1 MENNFICPRC
11 GNKDPRYIGRL
22 NGKAYCRKCIGFSG
36 AMASQED
43 GKPKKVIL
51 RLNYSLSEEQTNL
64 SNQIVANFKR
74 GVDTLVYAVCGSGK
88 TEISYAVIQYAMEQG
103 MHVGFALPRRDVVIE
118 LCERIKDAFPYNKI
132 VSVYGGHHD
141 ELTGDCIVLTTHQLF
156 RYTNY
161 FDLIVMDEI
170 DAFPYKG
177 NDVLN
182 GIFKQALRGHCLM
195 MSATPS
201 KEVVSLFMS
210 PGHQMLTLHTRFHKH
225 PIPVPM
231 TAIQRGPRKL
241 VYLIKKLRQFQKEGR
256 PVFVFV
262 PKIEL
267 SVSLHRLLSLTCP
280 NGNYVSSK
288 REDRTRI
295 IQDFKRRRYDYLIT
309 TAVLERGVTV
319 SNLQVIVYES
329 DSPVYDAATLIQIAG
344 RAGRKNDAPT
354 GEVIFLADTE
364 SEAMVN
370 AISEIK
376 YCNTYLQNMLPTDSA

>member
-1 MENNFICPRC
+1 
-11 GNKDPRYIGRL
+11 
-22 NGKAYCRKCIGFSG
+22 
-36 AMASQED
+36 MASQED
-43 GKPKKVIL
+43 GKPKKVLL

-88 TEISYAVIQYAMEQG
+88 TEISYAVIQYAIEQG

-118 LCERIKDAFPYNKI
+118 LTERIKDAFPYNKI
-132 VSVYGGHHD
+132 ISVYGGHHD
-141 ELTGDCIVLTTHQLF
+141 ELSGDCIVLTTHQLF
-156 RYTNY
+156 RYINY

-177 NDVLN
+177 NDVLD

-201 KEVVSLFMS
+201 KEVVSHFMT

-225 PIPVPM
+225 PIPVPI
-231 TAIQRGPRKL
+231 TAIQKGHRKIF
-241 VYLIKKLRQFQKEGR
+241 YLIKKLRQFQKEGR

-267 SVSLHRLLSLTCP
+267 SVTLHRLLSLTCP

-354 GEVIFLADTE
+354 GEVVFLADTE

-376 YCNTYLQNMLPTDSA
+376 YCNTYLQNVFPPDSV